1 MNVNVRGKNIDVTP
15 ALKDY
20 VKKKITKVTKQFKT
34 VGDISAV
41 LKVEKGNHI
50 VEITVPASGILLR
63 AQETTK
69 DMYSSIDLVIE
80 KIERQIHKYK
90 TRLMKRKYNNFQDAV
105 VPASVET
112 VAEDDGE
119 FKIIKNKS
127 FAMHPMTAEEA
138 ILQMNLLNH
147 DFFVFYD
154 PDFGGVNVVY
164 RRKDGNYGLLAPELK

>member
-1 MNVNVRGKNIDVTP
+1 MSVRHIKCM
-15 ALKDY
+15 
-20 VKKKITKVTKQFKT
+20 
-34 VGDISAV
+34 ISWISPRPCPSFR
-41 LKVEKGNHI
+41 N
-50 VEITVPASGILLR
+50 S
-63 AQETTK
+63 
-69 DMYSSIDLVIE
+69 
-80 KIERQIHKYK
+80 
-90 TRLMKRKYNNFQDAV
+90 
-105 VPASVET
+105 
-112 VAEDDGE
+112 AEDDGE

>member
-1 MNVNVRGKNIDVTP
+1 
-15 ALKDY
+15 
-20 VKKKITKVTKQFKT
+20 
-34 VGDISAV
+34 
-41 LKVEKGNHI
+41 
-50 VEITVPASGILLR
+50 
-63 AQETTK
+63 
-69 DMYSSIDLVIE
+69 MY
-80 KIERQIHKYK
+80 KRQ
-90 TRLMKRKYNNFQDAV
+90 